1 MNEELDDQ
9 LKGTVEL
16 ASRRPINS
24 LPRDTLSRHRWSQ
37 HFSSCLYDYVLFV
50 GWKSGLW
57 WRS

>member
-24 LPRDTLSRHRWSQ
+24 LPRDTLSRHS
-37 HFSSCLYDYVLFV
+37 
-50 GWKSGLW
+50 
-57 WRS
+57 